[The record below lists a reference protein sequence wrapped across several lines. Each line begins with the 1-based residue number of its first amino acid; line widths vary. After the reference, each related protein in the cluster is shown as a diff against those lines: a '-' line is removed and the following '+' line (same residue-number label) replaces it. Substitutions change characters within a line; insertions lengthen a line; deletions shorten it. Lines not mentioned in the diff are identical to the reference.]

1 MSYWQQ
7 NKNNMKTSTVAQS
20 AFTTQSGIPSF
31 NPFPGLR
38 PFTTDESHL
47 FFGREGQSQE
57 VLKFLAQNHFVALL
71 GTSGSGKSSL
81 MYCGVI
87 PILQGGFITKA
98 GVDWKIITCRP
109 GQSPVRNLSE
119 AIVPYIS
126 DEISDNELQ
135 KEYLFTTLSA
145 SSVGLTE
152 VLRQVP
158 RKRGQNILLLVDQF
172 EELFRFRR
180 IKNTTEAYNEVI
192 AFIKLLMESLHQKD
206 VPVYIVITMR
216 SDFIGE
222 CAQFQEL
229 TKLINDSHYLIPQMT
244 RDDFRSAIEGPI
256 AVGGGKITPFLVQQL
271 LNDLG
276 DNPDQLP
283 ILQHALMRTWDSW
296 IKSGNTEDAID
307 IKDYEN
313 IGRLE
318 KALSEHANEAYNE
331 LNQRQKEICQNIFK
345 TLTEKGGD
353 NRGVRRPTVIKE
365 VAEIANATEDEIIDV
380 VEHFRIIGRS
390 FLAPQPPVVLNKES
404 VIDISHESLMRIW
417 DKMILWVGEEY
428 EAVQMYKRL
437 AESAEK
443 YQQGETGLWRPP
455 DLMLAINWREKQK
468 PTLTWAKRHNPAF
481 ERTMVYLETSHREYQ
496 LEEENKVKQ
505 QKRALLRT
513 RIFAIVLGTA
523 SIISLFF
530 MINSFLAKQDAEKQ
544 KIKAEQQTEI
554 ATQERTKA
562 EEQSKIAEEQKQL
575 AQQKEQ
581 EALTQKELA
590 DKEKLN
596 AQASAHEATR
606 QQKIALQKS
615 QEATEQ
621 RSIAVEKAEEAKKQ
635 QVLAEEASK
644 RAMQLRMLSISQS
657 MSVKSLQIDIDTM
670 LRALVA
676 YQSYLL
682 NHEYLGNV
690 FNPDVYN
697 GLYFAQK
704 YLYGAM
710 ATDFLKHTYLV
721 KSIQLDPNGPVFYS
735 TGSDGNI
742 IKWPLNDNTQPQ
754 VFYNSNNTNRT
765 LALNNDG
772 TKLILGLNTGEILQF
787 DLTNMVTQPEIL
799 HQFTA
804 AVNTTI
810 FTEDQKLI
818 ASDNMGNTVTITP
831 ETKTVEPW
839 TAKLS
844 IKEIIP
850 YKQGYLGLTKS
861 GYLLKINSIQPLT
874 YETKKLVF
882 SNDGKTGSLQ
892 DANINEENI
901 HSVLNSLATSPDN
914 KLLALGDLNGNVM
927 VFNLT
932 NNKFEYRLTGQT
944 ARINCLEFS
953 PKNNYLASASNDG
966 SILIW
971 NQKDFNLAPYQ
982 LKDNVAWVM
991 SIKFTPNEDYLLSG
1005 YADGKIRKWP
1015 IDSKQIADVVKVKIN
1030 RNFTLE
1036 EWQQYLAKDI
1046 DYKKTIPEL
1055 P

>member
-1 MSYWQQ
+1 
-7 NKNNMKTSTVAQS
+7 MKTSTVAQPNI
-20 AFTTQSGIPSF
+20 TTSTGTPSF

-38 PFTTDESHL
+38 PFATDESHL

-119 AIVPYIS
+119 AIAS
-126 DEISDNELQ
+126 HMGEESTDNELQ

-145 SSVGLTE
+145 SSVGLNE
-152 VLRQVP
+152 ALKLIP
-158 RKRGQNILLLVDQF
+158 RKKGQNILLLIDQF

-180 IKNTTEAYNEVI
+180 IKNTPEAYNEVI

-331 LNQRQKEICQNIFK
+331 LNQHQKEICQSLFK

-353 NRGVRRPTVIKE
+353 NRGVRRPTVVKDI
-365 VAEIANATEDEIIDV
+365 AEIANTTEDEIIEV
-380 VEHFRIIGRS
+380 VEHFRVIGRS
-390 FLAPQPPVVLNKES
+390 FLAPQPPMVLHKES

-428 EAVQMYKRL
+428 DAVQMYKRL
-437 AESAEK
+437 AESSEK
-443 YQQGETGLWRPP
+443 YLQGETGLWRPP

-505 QKRALLRT
+505 QKRELLRT
-513 RIFAIVLGTA
+513 RIFAIVLGSA

-530 MINSFLAKQDAEKQ
+530 MIDSFIAKRDALTQ
-544 KIKAEQQTEI
+544 KLKAEEQTVI

-581 EALTQKELA
+581 EALMQKELA

-596 AQASAHEATR
+596 AQASAWEAKR
-606 QQKIALQKS
+606 QEKIANQKS
-615 QEATEQ
+615 VEASEQ
-621 RSIAVEKAEEAKKQ
+621 RSMALQSAEEAKKQ
-635 QVLAEEASK
+635 QKLAEEASK

-676 YQSYLL
+676 YQAFLL
-682 NHEYLGNV
+682 NHEYSGNE

-704 YLYGAM
+704 YLYGAQ
-710 ATDFLKHTYLV
+710 ATDYLKHTYLV
-721 KSIQLDPNGPVFYS
+721 KSMLLSPNEPFFYS
-735 TGSDGNI
+735 TGSDGSI
-742 IKWPLNDNTQPQ
+742 IKWSLDDTMQPQ

-765 LALNNDG
+765 LAISNDG
-772 TKLILGLNTGEILQF
+772 KKLALGLNTGEIIQF
-787 DLTNMVTQPEIL
+787 NLTNNITQPEIL
-799 HQFTA
+799 HQFPSS
-804 AVNTTI
+804 VNTTI
-810 FTEDQKLI
+810 FTEDAKLI
-818 ASDNMGNTVTITP
+818 ASDNTGNTVTINP
-831 ETKTVEPW
+831 EEKMVEPW
-839 TAKLS
+839 KEKLS
-844 IKEIIP
+844 IKELIP
-850 YKQGYLGLTKS
+850 FKQGFLGLTKS
-861 GYLLKINSIQPLT
+861 GYLLSITTLNPLVF
-874 YETKKLVF
+874 EAKKLVF
-882 SNDGKTGSLQ
+882 SNDGKTGSLM
-892 DANINEENI
+892 DAKIQEENT
-901 HSVLNSLATSPDN
+901 HSVLNSLAISPDN
-914 KLLALGDLNGNVM
+914 NYLALGDLNGNVM
-927 VFNLT
+927 VFNLS
-932 NNKFEYRLTGQT
+932 NYKFQYRLTGQT
-944 ARINCLEFS
+944 ARINSLEFS

-966 SILIW
+966 SILVW

-982 LKDNVAWVM
+982 LKDNIAWVM
-991 SIKFTPNEDYLLSG
+991 SIKFTPDEDYLLSG

-1015 IDSKQIADVVKVKIN
+1015 IDSKQIAEQVKMKIN
-1030 RNFTLE
+1030 RNFTIE
-1036 EWQQYLAKDI
+1036 EWQQYLAKDL

>member
-1 MSYWQQ
+1 
-7 NKNNMKTSTVAQS
+7 MKPFAVESSTTNSNQGN
-20 AFTTQSGIPSF
+20 TLF

-57 VLKFLAQNHFVALL
+57 VLKYLAANHFVALM

-87 PILQGGFITKA
+87 PILQGGFITQA
-98 GVDWKIITCRP
+98 GVDWKIITTRP
-109 GQSPVRNLSE
+109 GQSPVRNLANSI
-119 AIVPYIS
+119 AQHL
-126 DEISDNELQ
+126 DEEVEENELQ
-135 KEYLFTTLSA
+135 KEYLYTTLSA
-145 SSVGLTE
+145 SSIGLTE
-152 VLRQVP
+152 ALKSIP
-158 RKRGQNILLLVDQF
+158 RKNTQNILILVDQF
-172 EELFRFRR
+172 EELFRFRK
-180 IKNTTEAYNEVI
+180 IKNSTEAYNEVI
-192 AFIKLLMESLHQKD
+192 SYIKLLLESLHQKEI
-206 VPVYIVITMR
+206 PVYIVITMR

-229 TKLINDSHYLIPQMT
+229 TRLINDSHYLIPQMT
-244 RDDFRSAIEGPI
+244 RDDFRDAIEGPI
-256 AVGGGKITPFLVQQL
+256 AVGGGKITHFLIQQL

-276 DNPDQLP
+276 ENPDQLP

-296 IKSGNTEDAID
+296 IKSGNTEDPID

-331 LNQRQKEICQNIFK
+331 LNQEQKEICQSIFK

-353 NRGVRRPTVIKE
+353 NRGVRRPTVVSEI
-365 VAEIANATEDEIIDV
+365 AEIANADSQAIIAV
-380 VEHFRIIGRS
+380 IEHFRVTGRS
-390 FLAPQPPVVLNKES
+390 FLAPQPPAILNPET

-417 DKMILWVGEEY
+417 DKMILWVSEEY
-428 EAVQMYKRL
+428 DAVQMYKRL
-437 AESAEK
+437 ASSAEK

-455 DLMLAINWREKQK
+455 DLLLALNWKEKQK
-468 PTLTWAKRHNPAF
+468 PSLTWAKRHNPAF
-481 ERTMVYLETSHREYQ
+481 ERTMVFLETSQSEYQ
-496 LEEENKVKQ
+496 LEEENKIKQ
-505 QKRALLRT
+505 QKRALVRT
-513 RIFAIVLGTA
+513 RIFAIVLGSA

-530 MINSFLAKQDAEKQ
+530 MIDSFLAKQEAEDQ

-554 ATQERTKA
+554 ATQQTFKA
-562 EEQSKIAEEQKQL
+562 EEQTKIAKEQKSK

-581 EALTQKELA
+581 EALEQKELA
-590 DKEKLN
+590 DKEKRN
-596 AQASAHEATR
+596 AQASAWEAKR
-606 QQKIALQKS
+606 QEKIANQKS
-615 QEATEQ
+615 QEASEQ
-621 RSIAVEKAEEAKKQ
+621 RIIADKNADNAKKQ
-635 QVLAEEASK
+635 QVLAEEASQ
-644 RAMQLRMLSISQS
+644 RAQQLRMLSISQS
-657 MSVKSLQIDIDTM
+657 MAVKSLQIDIDTI

-682 NHEYLGNV
+682 NHEYSGNE

-704 YLYGAM
+704 YLYGPQ

-721 KSIQLDPNGPVFYS
+721 KSIQLAPNEPVFYS

-742 IKWPLNDNTQPQ
+742 IKWPLNDNTQPE
-754 VFYNSNNTNRT
+754 VFYNSNNTNRS

-772 TKLILGLNTGEILQF
+772 KKLILGLNSGEILQF
-787 DLTNMVTQPEIL
+787 DLTNKTAQPEIL

-810 FTEDQKLI
+810 FTHDQKLI
-818 ASDNMGNTVTITP
+818 ASDNMGNTITITP
-831 ETKTVEPW
+831 DTKTVEPW
-839 TAKLS
+839 AEKLS

-850 YKQGYLGLTKS
+850 YNQGYLGLTKS
-861 GYLLKINSIQPLT
+861 GYLLMISSIQPLT

-882 SNDGKTGSLQ
+882 LNDGKIGNLQ
-892 DANINEENI
+892 DANINDENT

-927 VFNLT
+927 VFDLT

-953 PKNNYLASASNDG
+953 PKNNYLGSASNDG
-966 SILIW
+966 TILIW

-991 SIKFTPNEDYLLSG
+991 NIKFTPNEDYLFSG

-1015 IDSKQIADVVKVKIN
+1015 LDSKQIAELVKAKII
-1030 RNFTLE
+1030 RNFTIE

-1055 P
+1055 F